1 MSWTG
6 SVEYQVRFTDMRLVQ
21 EVDPSDS
28 PEDAARP
35 TSWPPESDSPESGS
49 FSVSSESEDQA
60 SPAFGEVETGSAIP
74 WAGAALSAEGFG
86 ADALA
91 GERPGTGAAAA
102 DAFNA
107 SSLAPSTSTNK
118 SIINFAPPPSGSF
131 AGL

>member
-35 TSWPPESDSPESGS
+35 MSWPPESDSSESGS

-60 SPAFGEVETGSAIP
+60 SPAFAEVKTGSSIP
-74 WAGAALSAEGFG
+74 WAGAALSAEDF
-86 ADALA
+86 AA
-91 GERPGTGAAAA
+91 GVLESSGTSVDAAA
-102 DAFNA
+102 AFNA
-107 SSLAPSTSTNK
+107 SSLAPSTSANK
-118 SIINFAPPPSGSF
+118 SIINFAPRPSESF